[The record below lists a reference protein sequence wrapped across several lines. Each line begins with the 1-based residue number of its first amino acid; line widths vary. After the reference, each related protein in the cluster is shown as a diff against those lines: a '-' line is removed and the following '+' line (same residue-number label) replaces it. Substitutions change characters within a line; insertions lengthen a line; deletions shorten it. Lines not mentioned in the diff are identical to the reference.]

1 MKGLEL
7 LAYARWLRLKGY
19 LRLKKWEHLELI
31 LRTPILDLLVPDIN
45 TPILR
50 MSRYIRP
57 WIERGKGNE
66 RRREIRAIE
75 EMLSLQKPPLK
86 ESETR
91 YKWKGFV
98 EKYKPPPRFAAHG
111 SACALKGFARQLLIG
126 DNRGTAPMSSRK
138 RWDLKSWDHERRLSD
153 EVQDDTLLDDGERQ
167 WRRINPAHRF
177 PLPYWG
183 GQKPRATDE
192 EEVFCEHDPGT
203 NSNL

>member
-1 MKGLEL
+1 M
-7 LAYARWLRLKGY
+7 
-19 LRLKKWEHLELI
+19 I

-75 EMLSLQKPPLK
+75 EMLNLQKPSLK
-86 ESETR
+86 ESEAR
-91 YKWKGFV
+91 DKWKGFV
-98 EKYKPPPRFAAHG
+98 EKYKSPPRFAAHG

-138 RWDLKSWDHERRLSD
+138 R
-153 EVQDDTLLDDGERQ
+153 
-167 WRRINPAHRF
+167 
-177 PLPYWG
+177 
-183 GQKPRATDE
+183 
-192 EEVFCEHDPGT
+192 
-203 NSNL
+203 